1 MTKIGI
7 IGAMELEVEELKSE
21 MTVSSIFTRAGME
34 FYEGALNGANV
45 VVVRSGIGKVN
56 AALCVQILVDVFQI
70 SHGRYHLWL
79 PVRRSTPDGCPG
91 ISCG

>member
-21 MTVSSIFTRAGME
+21 MTVSSIFTRARME
-34 FYEGALNGANV
+34 FYEGSLNGANV

-56 AALCVQILVDVFQI
+56 AGLVRIRSWWMYSRYPI
-70 SHGRYHLWL
+70 SLI
-79 PVRRSTPDGCPG
+79 PVWQAP
-91 ISCG
+91 